1 MSKDCCNLMDS
12 ASDAK
17 EKLRSD
23 GEKRKQA
30 ATTNKKNRTS
40 SFRGIVRL
48 DIPFTKPD
56 NYCTMHATLAYFERI
71 AISINSTG

>member
-1 MSKDCCNLMDS
+1 MDS

-40 SFRGIVRL
+40 SLQGIVRL

-56 NYCTMHATLAYFERI
+56 NYCTMR
-71 AISINSTG
+71 AI